1 MKKMFR
7 NFAMLA
13 LAVVT
18 LASCT
23 KVPAGNVGIKF
34 YLLGKDKGVD
44 YDVLSPGRYYVG
56 MNENLYLFPTRN
68 QTKIWTSDKREGSP
82 NDDDFNFQSKAGLKL
97 SASVSIEYHVKPE
110 NVPAIFEKY
119 KTGLDEVTNRV
130 LRNALRDAFNMA
142 SSTRTA
148 EQMYGEGKIAFM
160 SSVDSLSKIE
170 ATERGITIDDIFLV
184 GNIVVP
190 ESITNALNAKVA
202 ADQLAQQKETELR
215 ATIADAQKVAAKAKG
230 TAEAI
235 IAVANAQAEANQIV
249 ARSLTSNLIEY
260 NKIDKWDGKLPTV
273 TGGAMPL
280 IDMKNN

>member
-1 MKKMFR
+1 MIKS
-7 NFAMLA
+7 FAMVV

-56 MNENLYLFPTRN
+56 MNENLYLFPTQN

-110 NVPAIFEKY
+110 NVPSIFEKY

-160 SSVDSLSKIE
+160 TSVDSLAKIE
-170 ATERGITIDDIFLV
+170 STERGITIDDIFLV

-215 ATIADAQKVAAKAKG
+215 ATIADAQKVSAKATGEADAIIKL
-230 TAEAI
+230 AEAQ
-235 IAVANAQAEANQIV
+235 AKANRIV
-249 ARSLTSNLIEY
+249 AMSLTSTLVEY
-260 NKIDKWDGKLPTV
+260 NKIEKWDGKLPTV
-273 TGGAMPL
+273 TGGAIPL
-280 IDMKNN
+280 LDMKK